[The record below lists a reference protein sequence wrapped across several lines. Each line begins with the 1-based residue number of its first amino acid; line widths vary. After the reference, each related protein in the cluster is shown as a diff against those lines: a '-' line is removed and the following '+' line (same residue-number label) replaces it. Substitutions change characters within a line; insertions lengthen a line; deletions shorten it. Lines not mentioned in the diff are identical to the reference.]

1 MMVIAIVQ
9 ARMGSTRLP
18 GKVLQ
23 TILEKTVLEHIVE
36 RLGCSTLVDKIIVA
50 TTKERTDDEIEHLCN
65 RINITCFRGSQ
76 DDVLDR
82 FYRAAL
88 MFSTDIIVRITA
100 DDPLKDPEIVDKAIQ
115 IMLENDY
122 DYVSNTIEPTYPEGI
137 DVEVFTFAALKK
149 AHQEARRASEREHV
163 TPYIWKN
170 PDKFKIYNFKNGEDF
185 SSLRWTLD
193 TEDDLIFIRKV
204 YAALYKEGQIFLMK
218 DILELIK
225 KEPTFSLINK
235 GHERNEGYNKSML
248 QEESR

>member
-1 MMVIAIVQ
+1 MMVIGIVQ

-23 TILEKTVLEHIVE
+23 TILEKTVLEHIVD
-36 RLGCSTLVDKIIVA
+36 RLRCSKLVNKIIVA
-50 TTKERTDDEIEHLCN
+50 TAEERTDDEIEYLCN
-65 RINITCFRGSQ
+65 RKNITCFRGSQ

-88 MFSTDIIVRITA
+88 MFSADIVVRITA

-170 PDKFKIYNFKNGEDF
+170 PDEFKIYNFKNGQDF
-185 SSLRWTLD
+185 SSFRWTLD

-204 YAALYKEGQIFLMK
+204 YTALYKEGQTFLMK
-218 DILELIK
+218 DVLELIE
-225 KEPTFSLINK
+225 KEPSLSLINN
-235 GHERNEGYNKSML
+235 GHERNEGYIKSIL
-248 QEESR
+248 QEELR

>member
-36 RLGCSTLVDKIIVA
+36 RLGCSKLVDKIIVA

-225 KEPTFSLINK
+225 KEPTLSLINK
-235 GHERNEGYNKSML
+235 GHERNEGYIKSML